1 MCFRRSIL
9 LPVGL
14 VEHKP
19 MHVQN
24 QLSRCD
30 CEGYQAITQ
39 REECLIG
46 LTICIALR
54 WAIEHFTLLTL
65 GLRYL
70 RLCSGNLCWF
80 FANLLLMR
88 SRDTLAIISSTPYPQ
103 WSVNQMKM
111 TAIPCSENSTGSL
124 QPPCKGLMYD
134 KTLWTFVTLV
144 MLSGLF
150 SYVDGTVS
158 VPDGVGDA
166 I

>member
-1 MCFRRSIL
+1 M
-9 LPVGL
+9 PVGL

-70 RLCSGNLCWF
+70 RLCSGNLC
-80 FANLLLMR
+80 
-88 SRDTLAIISSTPYPQ
+88 
-103 WSVNQMKM
+103 
-111 TAIPCSENSTGSL
+111 
-124 QPPCKGLMYD
+124 
-134 KTLWTFVTLV
+134 
-144 MLSGLF
+144 
-150 SYVDGTVS
+150 
-158 VPDGVGDA
+158 
-166 I
+166 